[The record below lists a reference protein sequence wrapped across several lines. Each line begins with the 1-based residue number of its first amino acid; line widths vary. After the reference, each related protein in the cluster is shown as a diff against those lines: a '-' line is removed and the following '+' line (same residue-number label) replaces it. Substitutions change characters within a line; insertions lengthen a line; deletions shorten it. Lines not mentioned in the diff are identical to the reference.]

1 MSSTAP
7 SKRAKR
13 PNTLPLGKGI
23 ASWIG
28 LFFSSSVGSKLL
40 VALTGI
46 LLTAFVIVHMAG
58 NVQIFAG
65 QNQLND
71 YARFV
76 KDLGPLLW
84 AMRIGLLI
92 VFVLHIVV
100 AIRLKARSAA
110 ARPIGYQ
117 YHQNIQASVA
127 SRTMLISGLVILAF
141 VLFHLAHFTFGW
153 VKEVEAAQARIVD
166 GHVQPTGQKVTAN
179 YLKIVDAEGRHDVY
193 SMVIA
198 GFRNPV
204 IAVLYLIAQAFLV
217 LHLSHGAS
225 SVFQTFGWNS
235 PRAQLFVKGFGWL
248 VALLV
253 VGGNVAIVVAVW
265 AGWVP
270 PVTTFYAPEVP
281 PGPLSPIPKT
291 L

>member
-7 SKRAKR
+7 SKRAKC
-13 PNTLPLGKGI
+13 PNTLPSGKGV

-28 LFFSSSVGSKLL
+28 LFFSSSVGCKLL
-40 VALTGI
+40 VALTGV
-46 LLTAFVIVHMAG
+46 LLTAFVIVHMTG
-58 NVQIFAG
+58 NVLIFSG
-65 QNQLND
+65 QDKLND
-71 YARFV
+71 YAKFL
-76 KDLGPLLW
+76 KDLGPVLW
-84 AMRIGLLI
+84 ALRIGLLI
-92 VFVLHIVV
+92 VFVLHVV
-100 AIRLKARSAA
+100 LAIRLKLRSAA

-117 YHQNIQASVA
+117 YHQNIQATVA

-141 VLFHLAHFTFGW
+141 LLFHLAHFTFGW
-153 VKEVEAAQARIVD
+153 VKEVEAVQAHIIN
-166 GHVQPTGQKVTAN
+166 GHVEPTGQKVTAN

-204 IAVLYLIAQAFLV
+204 IAVLYLIAQGFLL

-225 SVFQTFGWNS
+225 SVLQTFGWNS
-235 PRAQLFVKGFGWL
+235 PRVQHFLKGFGWL
-248 VALLV
+248 VALIV

-270 PVTTFYAPEVP
+270 PVTTFYAPTVP
-281 PGPLSPIPKT
+281 PGPLSPIR
-291 L
+291 